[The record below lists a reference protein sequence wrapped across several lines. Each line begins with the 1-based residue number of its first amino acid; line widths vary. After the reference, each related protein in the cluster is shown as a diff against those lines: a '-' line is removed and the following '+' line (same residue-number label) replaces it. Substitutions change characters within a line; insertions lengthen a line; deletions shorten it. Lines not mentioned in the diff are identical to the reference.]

1 MKYKYRNVD
10 KEIEAYKK
18 LKRERLQRLREGSSV
33 DWSSEEE
40 IITSKDQSKMPKYK
54 ERLNI
59 SVDSVEREDDQNDRT
74 YQTL

>member
-74 YQTL
+74 Y

>member
-59 SVDSVEREDDQNDRT
+59 SVDSVEREDDQIDRT